1 MKRIVFLLFCFL
13 SISQIAYGEN
23 ELVRKSFDLKLA
35 VDNDIFYKTIVP
47 ESPYVLKDN
56 SLQIY
61 PGEDLFFE
69 AKVDGSKIVK
79 LTAVKE
85 NKFKEK
91 TIEIKFEQICEGRK
105 HKLMMLTI
113 KNPFSKDLNYGAGIY
128 LMNNKKWV
136 STSVLPVLAGKV
148 AFETWPDI
156 IVSIALN
163 NFTLE

>member
-1 MKRIVFLLFCFL
+1 LKIPASVPCPT
-13 SISQIAYGEN
+13 
-23 ELVRKSFDLKLA
+23 FDLHGIRCLPCRHS
-35 VDNDIFYKTIVP
+35 DIGN
-47 ESPYVLKDN
+47 LH
-56 SLQIY
+56 
-61 PGEDLFFE
+61 
-69 AKVDGSKIVK
+69 KIVK